1 MGDIHRYIPQKGKWC
16 NKRLACGVVLHT
28 SKRG

>member
-1 MGDIHRYIPQKGKWC
+1 VTFIMYIPQKGKWC